1 MSLFSPQVQMY
12 LLLLCL
18 SAILGSGFAD
28 PVRRHCESCCDNE
41 KSLTAE
47 ESDALTCKSISD
59 KLQSIT
65 GTMKMAM
72 CTGIFLLSFI
82 VSCLS

>member
-28 PVRRHCESCCDNE
+28 PVRKHCESCCDNE

-47 ESDALTCKSISD
+47 ESDALTCKTISE
-59 KLQSIT
+59 KLQRVT
-65 GTMKMAM
+65 DAMEFAM
-72 CTGIFLLSFI
+72 CTGMFLPSFI
-82 VSCLS
+82 VSCLP